1 MADIVG
7 VATWRPFNGAG
18 ISRDN
23 SIVSASLAFR
33 LHLRV
38 GFVAPRKKK
47 NYSSH

>member
-7 VATWRPFNGAG
+7 VATWRNGAG